1 MSELKNVNDSHHD
14 NDNDDD
20 EDIPMTYHIFE
31 VIDTCP
37 RVYRQGVCIP
47 SHIKGKEAIEAY
59 MDEARK
65 ASEYALHAD
74 EKWDGQ
80 NPYSLLWQYV
90 LDDFSY
96 PVEYLSGTS
105 SVRYLRT
112 DDQ

>member
-14 NDNDDD
+14 NDND

-31 VIDTCP
+31 VIDNCP
-37 RVYRQGVCIP
+37 RVYHQGVHIP

-59 MDEARK
+59 MKEAEK
-65 ASEYALHAD
+65 ASDAGV
-74 EKWDGQ
+74 KWSD
-80 NPYSLLWQYV
+80 NPYTTLWEYV
-90 LDDFSY
+90 LNY
-96 PVEYLSGTS
+96 IEPVDYLPSTS

>member
-37 RVYRQGVCIP
+37 QVYHQGVCIP

-65 ASEYALHAD
+65 ASDAG
-74 EKWDGQ
+74 EKWSD
-80 NPYSLLWQYV
+80 NPYKRLWEYV

-96 PVEYLSGTS
+96 PVKYLSGTS